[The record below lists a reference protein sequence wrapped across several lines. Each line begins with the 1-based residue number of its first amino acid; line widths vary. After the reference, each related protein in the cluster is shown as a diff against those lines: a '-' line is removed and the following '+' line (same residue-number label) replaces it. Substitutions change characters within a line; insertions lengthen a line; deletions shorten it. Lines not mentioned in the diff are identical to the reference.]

1 MQKVLEQ
8 DVHFKVYNWGRHV
21 ATVKYVK
28 ETQKTDVQLFE
39 KNAIPCFP
47 EENIEWKDISR
58 FLCTRINYRGAI
70 VPLED
75 IKKQNGKMVG
85 DHMRLKFYVR

>member
-1 MQKVLEQ
+1 MQKVLET
-8 DVHFKVYNWGRHV
+8 DVHFKVYNRGKHV

-28 ETQKTDVQLFE
+28 ETQKADVQIFE

-47 EENIEWKDISR
+47 EENIGWRDISR
-58 FLCTRINYRGAI
+58 FLCSRINYRGAI

-75 IKKQNGKMVG
+75 IKRQNGKMVG
-85 DHMRLKFYVR
+85 DSIRLKFYVR